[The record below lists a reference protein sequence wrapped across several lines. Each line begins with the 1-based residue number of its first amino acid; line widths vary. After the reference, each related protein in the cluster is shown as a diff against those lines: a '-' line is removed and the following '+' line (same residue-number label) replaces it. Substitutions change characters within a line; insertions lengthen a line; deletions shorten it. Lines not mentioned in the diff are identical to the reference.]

1 MPSTSTFDMRC
12 FGSAVILKV
21 WSSPRLTFTFPV
33 GVIVPFGPAVATIVF
48 LLRYSASSKG
58 ASNSSSR
65 SAKAANP
72 TVFRLVVISGVADGV
87 GLGVGVEFELGVG
100 EDCSVDEG
108 DACGFVEDVGVD
120 VGEVVEFDVVGGVVE
135 GFGVDVGVEV

>member
-1 MPSTSTFDMRC
+1 MFAMRC

-21 WSSPRLTFTFPV
+21 WSSPRLTITFPV

-58 ASNSSSR
+58 ASKSNRR

-72 TVFRLVVISGVADGV
+72 TVFRLVAISGVADGV
-87 GLGVGVEFELGVG
+87 GSGVGVEFELGVG
-100 EDCSVDEG
+100 EDGGVDDG
-108 DACGFVEDVGVD
+108 DACGLVVDVGVD
-120 VGEVVEFDVVGGVVE
+120 VGEVVGFDVVGGVAE
-135 GFGVDVGVEV
+135 GLGVDVGMEV